1 MRVLFVYTDIDVKG
15 GARSYHF
22 GLGLLSSVLKRAGHE
37 TELHYM
43 FDKWDPE
50 GYLEHINRF
59 KPDIIG
65 YTSDSS
71 QIRYVAKLIKF
82 VKEKKGDT
90 IFQIAGGTHP
100 SLYPKCLE
108 LIEELDAI
116 CVGEGENP
124 LLDLV
129 TALDTGKPH
138 ETLPGLWV
146 RNQDNEIMRNPGAAF
161 FHELDDIPFGDREMF
176 DYQVVID
183 SDFDR
188 ATFMLSR
195 GCPYKC
201 SYCGSPAM
209 GQLQEGK
216 YVRFRSV
223 ENGIAEIK
231 GVVTRYKVKN
241 IFFADDV
248 FTIDRKY
255 VKAFCEAYKRE
266 IGLPFEVTTRV
277 ESSNPETFKL
287 LADAG
292 CTRVAMGIE
301 SGSEELRRKV
311 LNRKMTN
318 NKILQAFKDAKGAG
332 LKTKSYNI
340 VGFPHETKKMHED
353 TIKLNREISPDGI
366 ACYIFNPYPGTALYN
381 ISIKDGF
388 LNEGHLDEDFISRAD
403 TPLVMPDF
411 PRDEILKCYRNFA
424 FNVYKGRSMKKA
436 ILYKL
441 YYSRFGESLLRIF
454 DAVKKPILKL
464 ATGS

>member
-1 MRVLFVYTDIDVKG
+1 MKILLVYTDINVKG

-22 GLGLLSSVLKRAGHE
+22 GLGILSSVLKNAGHT

-50 GYLEHINRF
+50 GFVKHVERF
-59 KPDIIG
+59 KPDVIG
-65 YTSDSS
+65 YTSDST
-71 QIRYVAKLIKF
+71 QIGNVGKLTTLIK
-82 VKEKKGDT
+82 GRG
-90 IFQIAGGTHP
+90 ILQIAGGTHP

-108 LIEELDAI
+108 LTDGLDAI
-116 CVGEGENP
+116 CIGEGEKP

-129 TALDTGKPH
+129 TALSEGESH
-138 ETLPGLWV
+138 QNIPGLWIKKEDGSII
-146 RNQDNEIMRNPGAAF
+146 RNHQSCF
-161 FHELDDIPFGDREMF
+161 VSELDNIPFGDRALF
-176 DYQVVID
+176 DFQQIID
-183 SDFDR
+183 SDYDR

-195 GCPYKC
+195 GCPYQC

-209 GQLQEGK
+209 GKQQEGK

-231 GVVTRYKVKN
+231 QVISQYKVKS

-277 ESSNPETFKL
+277 ESSNPETFEF

-301 SGSEELRRKV
+301 SGSVELRRKV

-318 NKILQAFKDAKGAG
+318 DKIIKAFQDAKKAG

-340 VGFPHETKKMHED
+340 VGFPHETKALHQE
-353 TIKLNREISPDGI
+353 TIKLNRELNPDSLV
-366 ACYIFNPYPGTALYN
+366 CYIFNPYPGTGLYDV
-381 ISIKDGF
+381 SIRDGF
-388 LNEGHLDEDFISRAD
+388 LKPEQLEEEGFISRTD

-411 PRDEILKCYRNFA
+411 PREEILKCYRNFA
-424 FNVYKGRSMKKA
+424 YNVYKGRSSKKA
-436 ILYKL
+436 LLYKV
-441 YYSRFGESLLRIF
+441 YYSRFGESLIRIL
-454 DAVKKPILKL
+454 DIVKKPIQKL
-464 ATGS
+464 AMGS